1 MRPQRDLSYEVS
13 DGIYA
18 QRAEPLRLMPDAR
31 TVNTRRRTLRVA
43 RPYGGKVV
51 IDAPDL
57 AGVDSF
63 FARIK
68 MWLESQ
74 PQAMALLPEVVD
86 TPEKAE
92 IARLREAAETW
103 DLDGDEREIW
113 LRSTIAYETRRKP
126 PVEDDKFKTQIGI
139 ERRSVSSFVI
149 HRDTLYD
156 TERGVGYTHE
166 ESTHFAEVEMRPS
179 KSTQLPAIRAEAA
192 RLSAVHEDVLDL
204 LISNAEHNKPDE
216 NGLFTIEIDAIL
228 NARGTKKKTKDNYS
242 AGHHTEARIAVVKT
256 IRDLDRLFVA
266 TAPIKERHRRVRNW
280 DRVMWVSRYT
290 TLDSHDSND
299 PDLVD
304 PRSVVAVQ
312 YGFGTWIRN
321 AVPIQ
326 APRALLALDA
336 QREGTAKDVGRYFIQ
351 RAHEMDGHNRVTRPV
366 RQIFRE
372 LDLRPEPLNPQRSR
386 NRLENALR
394 KLVEENIIAAWG
406 YVEGEI
412 ERLLPARG
420 WLEQWLDTRIWV
432 SL

>member
-1 MRPQRDLSYEVS
+1 MRKAVRQQYEDA
-13 DGIYA
+13 DGIA
-18 QRAEPLRLMPDAR
+18 QHRAEPFRLMPDASSAR
-31 TVNTRRRTLRVA
+31 TVRSVRVS
-43 RPYGGKVV
+43 RPYGGKII

-57 AGVDSF
+57 PGVDAF
-63 FARIK
+63 FARVK
-68 MWLESQ
+68 AWLESQ
-74 PQAMALLPEVVD
+74 PQVMALLPDYVD
-86 TPEKAE
+86 TPEQQE
-92 IARLREAAETW
+92 IAQLRDAAETW
-103 DLDGDEREIW
+103 DLNDDERDVW
-113 LRSTIAYETRRKP
+113 LRSAIVYETTRRP
-126 PVEDDKFKTQIGI
+126 PVEDEKFRTQIGI

-149 HRDTLYD
+149 HRESLYD

-179 KSTQLPAIRAEAA
+179 KSTQLPVVRAEAA

-216 NGLFTIEIDAIL
+216 NGLFTIEVDAIL
-228 NARGTKKKTKDNYS
+228 NARGTAKKKKDNYS

-266 TAPIKERHRRVRNW
+266 TAPLTHRHRRVRNW

-290 TLDSHDSND
+290 TLDSHDSSD

-312 YGFGTWIRN
+312 YGFGTWIKN
-321 AVPIQ
+321 ALPIQ

-351 RAHEMDGHNRVTRPV
+351 RAHEVDPLNRITRPV
-366 RQIFRE
+366 RQVFME
-372 LDLRPEPLNPQRSR
+372 LDMRPELQNPQRSR
-386 NRLENALR
+386 NRLEKALD
-394 KLVEENIIAAWG
+394 KLVAEKVVSGWG

-412 ERLLPARG
+412 ERLLPPRG
-420 WLEQWLDTRIWV
+420 WLEHWLALRLWV
-432 SL
+432 QL